1 VIVAGEERGTNVRVG
16 VVGSGALAA
25 VRADAFAASHRAE
38 VVVVASRHLANA
50 RRLTGRY
57 GARALDSYEAMADE
71 GLDAVLVAVPH
82 RRQDEIVAWALD
94 HRLHV
99 LIGGPLASDLTAA
112 RRVAGRAGHSGLVV
126 EAGYEAR
133 YKAVW
138 RTARRILEE
147 GGIGTPVS
155 VRSSA
160 AFDQTPES
168 WYYEQEASG
177 GMLVT
182 HLTYAFLNP
191 LRWLLGTPRVAGA
204 VGNARRVVRAGS
216 VWPETCVAAVEFPGD
231 IAGSLYASYVAPATM
246 EDWRVTVVGTRG
258 ALEIGPGDL
267 DGGHLVHHHLDGE
280 PQRYDGVPDGFTN
293 QVTAFCEAVLAGS
306 GSGSGTDD
314 GLSRRDVLN
323 PPHDALEDL
332 AVCAAIESA
341 MRRSD

>member
-1 VIVAGEERGTNVRVG
+1 
-16 VVGSGALAA
+16 
-25 VRADAFAASHRAE
+25 
-38 VVVVASRHLANA
+38 
-50 RRLTGRY
+50 
-57 GARALDSYEAMADE
+57 M
-71 GLDAVLVAVPH
+71 
-82 RRQDEIVAWALD
+82 
-94 HRLHV
+94 
-99 LIGGPLASDLTAA
+99 
-112 RRVAGRAGHSGLVV
+112 
-126 EAGYEAR
+126 
-133 YKAVW
+133 
-138 RTARRILEE
+138 
-147 GGIGTPVS
+147 
-155 VRSSA
+155 
-160 AFDQTPES
+160 
-168 WYYEQEASG
+168 
-177 GMLVT
+177 
-182 HLTYAFLNP
+182 
-191 LRWLLGTPRVAGA
+191 
-204 VGNARRVVRAGS
+204 RAGS

>member
-1 VIVAGEERGTNVRVG
+1 MIVAGEERGTNVRVG

-160 AFDQTPES
+160 AFEQTPES

-204 VGNARRVVRAGS
+204 VGNARRVVRARHRRRHARS
-216 VWPETCVAAVEFPGD
+216 ARDRARRSRRWPPRPPPPRRRATALRRCARRVHEPGD
-231 IAGSLYASYVAPATM
+231 GLLRGCAGRQ
-246 EDWRVTVVGTRG
+246 WQWHG
-258 ALEIGPGDL
+258 
-267 DGGHLVHHHLDGE
+267 
-280 PQRYDGVPDGFTN
+280 
-293 QVTAFCEAVLAGS
+293 
-306 GSGSGTDD
+306 
-314 GLSRRDVLN
+314 
-323 PPHDALEDL
+323 
-332 AVCAAIESA
+332 
-341 MRRSD
+341 